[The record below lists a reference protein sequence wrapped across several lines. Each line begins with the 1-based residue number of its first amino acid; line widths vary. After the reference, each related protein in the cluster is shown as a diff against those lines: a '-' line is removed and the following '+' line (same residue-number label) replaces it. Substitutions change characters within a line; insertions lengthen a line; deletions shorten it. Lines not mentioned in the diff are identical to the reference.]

1 VVVSEKR
8 RRRGG
13 GRGIHGDEEVDV
25 IGMERKQMIVGV
37 LVLPLLPK

>member
-1 VVVSEKR
+1 MVKETKEVVDE
-8 RRRGG
+8 GEE
-13 GRGIHGDEEVDV
+13 EEVNV